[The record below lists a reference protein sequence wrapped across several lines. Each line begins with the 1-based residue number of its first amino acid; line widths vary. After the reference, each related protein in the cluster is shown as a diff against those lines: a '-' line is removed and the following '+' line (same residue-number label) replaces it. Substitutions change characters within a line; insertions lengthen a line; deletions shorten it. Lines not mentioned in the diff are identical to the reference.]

1 MKPSQCSGVAHR
13 NGGGGRQRKGRS
25 RISVARTLLRHLLSE
40 MLSVAFGLKWE
51 AVSHVQKG
59 ELLSP
64 LERPQIRI
72 NLIKVRQGKRST
84 RPGGG

>member
-1 MKPSQCSGVAHR
+1 MKPSQCDGVAHR

-25 RISVARTLLRHLLSE
+25 RISVARTPLRHLLSE
-40 MLSVAFGLKWE
+40 MLSLAFGLKWE

-72 NLIKVRQGKRST
+72 NLIKVRQGKCST